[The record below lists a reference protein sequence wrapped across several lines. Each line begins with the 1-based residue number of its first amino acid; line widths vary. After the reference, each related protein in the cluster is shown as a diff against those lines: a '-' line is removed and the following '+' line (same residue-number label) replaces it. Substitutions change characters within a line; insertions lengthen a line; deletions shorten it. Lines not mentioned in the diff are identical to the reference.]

1 MTVIGET
8 MKIRMLLLLRFR
20 EILIIAFLGIMTVVM
35 AVWVVTKFK
44 KNTAATQTL
53 WGSALF
59 Y

>member
-35 AVWVVTKFK
+35 AVWVVTKFNK
-44 KNTAATQTL
+44 ITAATQTL